1 MMYNFI
7 NNFTLSV
14 TQKKDNKQ
22 EEASLIFST
31 PFPSKRT
38 SVLLDANNNMSKIY
52 RNYGKGPD
60 KGGGRCSRWMRIRG
74 TPGRKDGV

>member
-60 KGGGRCSRWMRIRG
+60 KGGGVGVR
-74 TPGRKDGV
+74 DG

>member
-31 PFPSKRT
+31 P
-38 SVLLDANNNMSKIY
+38 SVEANERLI
-52 RNYGKGPD
+52 
-60 KGGGRCSRWMRIRG
+60 GRQ
-74 TPGRKDGV
+74 